1 MADLSVGG
9 CVGGWLSHDLSR
21 PGPRGLELL
30 DRRVAVGSESARE
43 SERLMKIDR
52 GEIEVNVCCFALFR
66 EDAISLLSLCSS
78 IASHLIESLLLLL
91 LSLLLLLLQS
101 GSMGR
106 GRRGGGGGGGAS
118 GRTSRGGKGN
128 APRLWQSKAVDDE
141 ERTLGR

>member
-1 MADLSVGG
+1 
-9 CVGGWLSHDLSR
+9 
-21 PGPRGLELL
+21 
-30 DRRVAVGSESARE
+30 VAVGSESARE

-52 GEIEVNVCCFALFR
+52 SRRDRSERLLFR
-66 EDAISLLSLCSS
+66 ALSRRCDKPTVALL
-78 IASHLIESLLLLL
+78 IASHLIKS
-91 LSLLLLLLQS
+91 LSLFSLLLQS

-141 ERTLGR
+141 ERTLG